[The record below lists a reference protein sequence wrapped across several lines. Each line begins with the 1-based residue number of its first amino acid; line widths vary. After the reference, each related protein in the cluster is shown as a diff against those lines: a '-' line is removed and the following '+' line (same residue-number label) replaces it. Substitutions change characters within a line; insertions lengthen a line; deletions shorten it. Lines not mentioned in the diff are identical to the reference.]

1 MVPLSPVLPPIAVRP
16 FVFLLDR
23 RPTPLVHGIAEW
35 VTTFRRGW
43 LDGAGVPEA
52 ERAEIAAA
60 VADRFGSDTADYVRL
75 RFIMR
80 KPS

>member
-1 MVPLSPVLPPIAVRP
+1 MPN
-16 FVFLLDR
+16 
-23 RPTPLVHGIAEW
+23 GIGQW

-43 LDGAGVPEA
+43 LDRAGVPEG
-52 ERAEIAAA
+52 ERGEIGEA
-60 VADRFGSDTADYVRL
+60 VAASIGSNNADYVRL